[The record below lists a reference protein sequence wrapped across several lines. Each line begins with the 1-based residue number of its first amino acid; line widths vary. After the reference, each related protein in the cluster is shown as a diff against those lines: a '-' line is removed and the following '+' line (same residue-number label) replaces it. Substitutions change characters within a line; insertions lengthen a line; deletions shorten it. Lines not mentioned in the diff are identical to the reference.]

1 MGLNFLS
8 WRYLLLERQT
18 LSEEEQVQ
26 AAEMWKLKPIG
37 ASHSWKVSVHS
48 IRIICMADVNSIG
61 LWILLSFTSPLL
73 WVLIMKFTSCFNG
86 GQF

>member
-37 ASHSWKVSVHS
+37 ASHS
-48 IRIICMADVNSIG
+48 
-61 LWILLSFTSPLL
+61 
-73 WVLIMKFTSCFNG
+73 
-86 GQF
+86 